1 MKDLIE
7 KVKEFH
13 RVFKID
19 ETQNYKLNPSCC
31 TLRKELMR
39 EENQEYLD
47 ACAANDDVE
56 IADALGDQ
64 LYILCGTIIAHGLED
79 KIEEVF
85 NEIHRS
91 NMSKLENGE
100 PIYHEN
106 GKVKKGKDYFRPNIK
121 QILNQQ
127 TDAKESN
134 SSNQGVS
141 ETSTPTTTR
150 N

>member
-7 KVKEFH
+7 KVREFH
-13 RVFKID
+13 KVFKID

-31 TLRKELMR
+31 TLRRDLMR

-47 ACAANDDVE
+47 ACSANDDVE
-56 IADALGDQ
+56 IADAIGDQ
-64 LYILCGTIIAHGLED
+64 LYILLGTIVAHGLED
-79 KIEEVF
+79 KIEDIF
-85 NEIHRS
+85 HEIHRS

-121 QILNQQ
+121 QILNPENN
-127 TDAKESN
+127 AKESN
-134 SSNQGVS
+134 DSNQGVS
-141 ETSTPTTTR
+141 
-150 N
+150 